1 MFCLIELQADSLIVF
16 NIANIQNF
24 PMICVSIARTRH
36 RMIIAEHKAL
46 AERGAQLVEMR
57 VDWLARDPDIPR
69 LLKDRPTPAIVTCR
83 RAADGGKW
91 RGTEEERLRLLRTV
105 IISGVEY
112 VDLEDDIAKSVP
124 RYGKTKRIVSHHD
137 FHGTPEHVEE
147 IWAEMAEMNPD
158 IIKLVTLAK
167 SPSDC
172 VRVLKLVQDARI
184 PTVAFCM
191 GEFGVWSRVV
201 CAKLGA
207 PFSYAAFS
215 PDREVAPG
223 QLSYQEMKG
232 VYHYESIDPDTELFG
247 VIGDPIGH
255 SLSPLLHNR
264 AMRQI
269 GFNGVYVPIRV
280 TSDQL
285 AEGLTDLESLN
296 FRGLSVTIPHKQ
308 AVLKQFPKCE
318 EIVRQIGAANTLFR
332 GADNEWQSFN
342 TDYQAAL
349 DSLKLGLSAGDTL
362 DGKRVLM
369 LGAGGVARAIGMG
382 IIRAGGVLVV
392 SSRTSA
398 RTKELAQELNCR
410 HVTWENRGAEYADV
424 LINCTPVG
432 MYPKMDET
440 PFQDHWLRDGMIVF
454 DTIYTPENTLLI
466 KNAQARGC
474 TTVSGVEMFIRQAA
488 AQFERFT
495 SQTAPLDEMRE
506 TLRRGI
512 SAAKE

>member
-1 MFCLIELQADSLIVF
+1 
-16 NIANIQNF
+16 
-24 PMICVSIARTRH
+24 MICVSIARTRH
-36 RMIIAEHKAL
+36 RMVIAEHKAL
-46 AERGAQLVEMR
+46 AEQGAKLVELR
-57 VDWLARDPDIPR
+57 VDWLSTTPDVPR
-69 LLKDRPTPAIVTCR
+69 LLKDRPTPVILTCR
-83 RAADGGKW
+83 RVQDGGKW
-91 RGTEEERLRLLRTV
+91 RGTEEERLRLLRTA

-137 FHGTPEHVEE
+137 FAGTPEHVEE

-172 VRVLKLVQDARI
+172 VRVLNLVKNAKI

-201 CAKLGA
+201 CGKLGS

-223 QLSYQEMKG
+223 QLSFPDMKG
-232 VYHYESIDPDTELFG
+232 LYNFEELNAETELFG

-264 AMRQI
+264 MMRKI

-280 TSDQL
+280 ASDQL
-285 AEGLTDLESLN
+285 TRGLNDLDSLG
-296 FRGLSVTIPHKQ
+296 FRGLSVTIPHKE
-308 AVLKQFPKCE
+308 AVLALYPQSD
-318 EIVRQIGAANTLFR
+318 EIAQQIGAANTLYR
-332 GADNEWQSFN
+332 ESDNEWHSSN
-342 TDYQAAL
+342 TDFQAAL
-349 DSLKLGLSAGDTL
+349 DSVKLGLRPGETL
-362 DGKRVLM
+362 EGKRVLL
-369 LGAGGVARAIGMG
+369 LGAGGAARAIGMG
-382 IIRAGGVLVV
+382 IVQAGGVLVV
-392 SSRTSA
+392 CGRTAA
-398 RTKELAQELNCR
+398 RSKTLAAELNCR
-410 HVTWENRGAEYADV
+410 SVTWENRGAEFADI

-432 MYPKMDET
+432 MFPKMDET
-440 PFQDHWLRDGMIVF
+440 PFLANWLRDGMIVF
-454 DTIYTPENTLLI
+454 DTIYAPENTLLI
-466 KNAQARGC
+466 KEAKAHGC
-474 TTVSGVEMFIRQAA
+474 TTVTGVEMFIRQAA

-495 SQTAPLDEMRE
+495 RQPASLDELRE
-506 TLRRGI
+506 ALRRGI